1 MKKAFKVLTMVCLV
15 ATMALMS
22 SCAKDK
28 EDLIVGSWK
37 LTNVESTPANPFAQ
51 ILVNNMSFTFNA
63 DKTGTVAVNVF
74 GENDES
80 ACTWSIDND
89 KLTIKYVDEEDDEP
103 IVADILS
110 LDKKELKIQSVEEE
124 EGVRVTMDMTFTR
137 Q

>member
-37 LTNVESTPANPFAQ
+37 LTAIESTPANPFAQ
-51 ILVNNMSFTFNA
+51 IMVNNMTLNFNA
-63 DKTGTVAVNVF
+63 DKTGTVVVVF
-74 GENDES
+74 GDVDES
-80 ACTWSIDND
+80 KCTWSIND
-89 KLTIKYVDEEDDEP
+89 EKLTLKYVDEEDDDAITFD
-103 IVADILS
+103 IVDIN
-110 LDKKELKIQSVEEE
+110 KKEMKLIEVEED
-124 EGVRVTMDMTFTR
+124 EGVTMTMNMTFTR

>member
-63 DKTGTVAVNVF
+63 DKTGTVAVTVF